1 MGLPLMNDL
10 AKIGT
15 SLQHQVERATRKWLA
30 ANRAT
35 GSARPRFA
43 LDAAG
48 VEFLL
53 HQPDRAEFGIAA
65 EDRAHD
71 LRLAV
76 DDAEFAVL
84 YPVPQGWHPAHP
96 HPLPFRGGD
105 LVADALANDL
115 ALELGKRQQHIKGQ
129 APHRRRR
136 IELLCHRNKGGVP
149 LIEDLDDL
157 GKI

>member
-10 AKIGT
+10 AEIAT
-15 SLQHQVERATRKWLA
+15 VLQHQVERAARKWLTS
-30 ANRAT
+30 NRAT

-48 VEFLL
+48 VELLL

-76 DDAEFAVL
+76 DDNEFAIL
-84 YPVPQGWHPAHP
+84 YPIAERRHAAHP

-105 LVADALANDL
+105 LVADALANNL
-115 ALELGKRQQHIKGQ
+115 ALELGERQQHIKGQ

-136 IELLCHRNKGGVP
+136 VELLRHRN
-149 LIEDLDDL
+149 E
-157 GKI
+157 

>member
-1 MGLPLMNDL
+1 MNDL
-10 AKIGT
+10 AEIGAF
-15 SLQHQVERATRKWLA
+15 LQHQVERAARKWLA
-30 ANRAT
+30 ADEAT

-48 VEFLL
+48 VELLL
-53 HQPDRAEFGIAA
+53 HQPNRAEFGIAA

-76 DDAEFAVL
+76 DDNELAIL
-84 YPVPQGWHPAHP
+84 YPIAERRDAAHP
-96 HPLPFRGGD
+96 HPLLLRGGD

-115 ALELGKRQQHIKGQ
+115 ALELGKRQQHIEGQ

-136 IELLCHRNKGGVP
+136 IELLCHRNKGGAP

-157 GKI
+157 GKIGE